1 MSQGY
6 EVRIRGLNQQFK
18 KHKVLSDVDLSIRRG
33 EVYGL
38 LGPNG
43 AGKSTLMKILLGMQR
58 PRSGEVTVFGEPFT
72 RDALAHFG
80 GLVELPGL
88 WESLTGDQ
96 HMRIH
101 CRLRGVPLARGEEEL
116 TRFDLTDAR
125 KRAVKRYS
133 LGMRWR
139 LAIGIAMLHRPR
151 VLVLDEPTNGLDP
164 AGIRQMRTL
173 IRELPAQGTT
183 VFVSSHNL
191 PEIHQ
196 MCDRVGVLVDG
207 RLVYEG
213 LPSAIVHEGDMEEGF
228 LRMIEQSQQVGR

>member
-1 MSQGY
+1 VN
-6 EVRIRGLNQQFK
+6 EVEIRGLNQRFRSHQ
-18 KHKVLSDVDLSIRRG
+18 VLSDVSLSLRRG

-58 PRSGEVTVFGEPFT
+58 PPSGEITVFGEPFT
-72 RDALAHFG
+72 RDALARFG
-80 GLVELPGL
+80 GLIELPGL
-88 WESLTGDQ
+88 WEHLTGEQ

-101 CRLRGVPLARGEEEL
+101 SRLRGVPASRGEEEL
-116 TRFDLTDAR
+116 ARFGLLDAR
-125 KRAVKRYS
+125 KRKVKRYS

-173 IRELPAQGTT
+173 IRELPAEGTT

-207 RLVYEG
+207 RLIYEG
-213 LPSAIVHEGDMEEGF
+213 GVEGIGYQGDLEEGF
-228 LRMIEQSQQVGR
+228 LRMIESAQRA